1 MWLVINVP
9 GVGPVEYQVPGHTGV
24 IFSVTG
30 PKHHHDAKAP
40 AHYPELLVDATTV
53 ASIQDAANHVSDS
66 GLRDALHGG
75 VKAAI
80 QAIQKR
86 AGSSVTVKE

>member
-9 GVGPVEYQVPGHTGV
+9 GVGPIEYQVPGHPGV
-24 IFSVTG
+24 IYSATG
-30 PKHHHDAKAP
+30 PKRHDAKAP
-40 AHYPELLVDATTV
+40 AHYPELLTDATTV
-53 ASIQDAANHVSDS
+53 ASIQEAAKHVFDD

-80 QAIQKR
+80 QALQKR
-86 AGSSVTVKE
+86 AGNGVTIKE